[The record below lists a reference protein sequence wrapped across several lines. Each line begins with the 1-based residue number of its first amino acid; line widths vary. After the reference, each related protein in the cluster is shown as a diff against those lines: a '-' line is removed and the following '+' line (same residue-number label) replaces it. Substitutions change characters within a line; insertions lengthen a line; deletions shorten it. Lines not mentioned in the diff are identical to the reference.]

1 MAASANPLSG
11 TRETLL
17 ALFGHAL
24 YLESEG
30 KGGWVLCSRPVTD
43 IQFVK
48 LLLNSGF
55 LLLSALCCAERGGR
69 LVFHGYWTIGSGWLP
84 SCCQLSGEAD
94 HVR

>member
-30 KGGWVLCSRPVTD
+30 KGGWVWRPRV
-43 IQFVK
+43 IRCRFIF
-48 LLLNSGF
+48 SGKNDELTPDF
-55 LLLSALCCAERGGR
+55 REQNRARAVNHAKPAQASYSLWRTFALS
-69 LVFHGYWTIGSGWLP
+69 VFPSGP
-84 SCCQLSGEAD
+84 SQIL
-94 HVR
+94 

>member
-30 KGGWVLCSRPVTD
+30 KGGWVWRPRV
-43 IQFVK
+43 IQCRFIF
-48 LLLNSGF
+48 SGKNDELTPDF
-55 LLLSALCCAERGGR
+55 QRVLYKS
-69 LVFHGYWTIGSGWLP
+69 
-84 SCCQLSGEAD
+84 
-94 HVR
+94 

>member
-30 KGGWVLCSRPVTD
+30 KGGWVWRPRV
-43 IQFVK
+43 IR
-48 LLLNSGF
+48 
-55 LLLSALCCAERGGR
+55 CRCANFPD
-69 LVFHGYWTIGSGWLP
+69 LV
-84 SCCQLSGEAD
+84 
-94 HVR
+94 